1 MVRVGLIQMRCEKGA
16 IAENL
21 ASLSRY
27 LAEAAMRNVD
37 IVGFPEMRTSPG
49 AGMCLRQMVNV
60 CTRRRIGRSAWFTWS
75 LG

>member
-37 IVGFPEMRTSPG
+37 IVGFPEMSITGYADPTTFEYYS
-49 AGMCLRQMVNV
+49 
-60 CTRRRIGRSAWFTWS
+60 S
-75 LG
+75 